1 MGDGDRG
8 RLETPSWHHAV
19 VCTNH
24 KPQVQP
30 ADHVLVFTLPEEAA
44 VARLVKRGET
54 SGRADDNEDTIRSRM
69 RVFAEESQPVIDA
82 LKATGRVTEVDSQ
95 GDVDEVFALLVP
107 ALQALQDIGV
117 SESSKR
123 LELSV

>member
-1 MGDGDRG
+1 
-8 RLETPSWHHAV
+8 
-19 VCTNH
+19 
-24 KPQVQP
+24 
-30 ADHVLVFTLPEEAA
+30 VLVFTLPEEAA